1 MIRVFDNFLQDYQR
15 EELYMMSVSAKYQIG
30 WDDSSTIEYRQ
41 YPCFFKE
48 LTKKEWE
55 ELNFMENIINVPE
68 ELNGLVFEK
77 AVINLV
83 TPSAIHFAHTHPNK
97 TVLCYYFNNDWR
109 DEWYGE
115 TIFYNQQKSDAT
127 NVVMY
132 KPNRAVLFSGETPH
146 SIRPA
151 SFIAPQYRFT
161 LSVFFRQSNFIE
173 ESKNNS

>member
-1 MIRVFDNFLQDYQR
+1 MIRVYDNFLEDYKR
-15 EELYMMSVSAKYQIG
+15 EELYMMSVTTDYKIG

-41 YPCFFKE
+41 YPCFYHE
-48 LTKKEWE
+48 VTKQEWE
-55 ELNFMENIINVPE
+55 DLDFLNNITNIPE
-68 ELNGLVFEK
+68 ELNDLTFTK

-83 TPSAIHFAHTHPNK
+83 TPSAVHFPHTHQNQ
-97 TVLCYYFNNDWR
+97 TVLCYYYNTEWR

-132 KPNRAVLFSGETPH
+132 KPNRAVLFKGEIPH

-151 SFIAPQYRFT
+151 SFIAAQYRFT
-161 LSVFFRQSNFIE
+161 LSIFFE
-173 ESKNNS
+173 DSKNNS